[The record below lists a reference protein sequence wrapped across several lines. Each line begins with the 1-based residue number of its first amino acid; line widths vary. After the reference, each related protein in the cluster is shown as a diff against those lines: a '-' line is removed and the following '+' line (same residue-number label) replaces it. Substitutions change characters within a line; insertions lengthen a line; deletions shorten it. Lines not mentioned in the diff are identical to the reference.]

1 MRGSFSPVSMPRNY
15 YLSMNRGSAETF
27 IRKYLVF
34 AVACVSIVVAPRVI
48 LDPINAPKMLVLF
61 IVSTIG
67 AFLIFPHLGFYYKG
81 KAKVLLIFATIYLLD
96 LLLILFFA
104 DADFG
109 QQVYGTF
116 GRNNGFLAYLGLMLV
131 FLLGALTSNQASLK
145 RFLLGLIFVSIVS
158 GLYGILQSMKID
170 PAGFVSLYSPAIGFL
185 GNPDF
190 FSAFHGLA
198 LIASVGLLIVLREK
212 NNLRFIYAF
221 SAALNL
227 YALKLAGAKQGALVA
242 VIGVAMIIVV
252 LAYQRSKKLGLS
264 LASLGFIGAIL
275 VALGLYNVGP
285 IASLIYKSS
294 LEARGYYWGAAWN
307 MSLEKPLFGVG
318 LDNFGSWYRRT
329 RSIEAYQWLPTQETN
344 AAHNVFLDFSSNG
357 GFPFLLLNLILAGMV
372 LVSFISTLRKT
383 EKLNPYYIIGFSI
396 WVAFQAQLLISINQ
410 IGNAVWGWALGGILL
425 GYSYFAIEEPGSDKA
440 EKVSKRRNVQ
450 KSDMLPASDLL
461 RLTAG
466 AILAIII
473 ALPYWS
479 SAVNFQGAIASQ
491 SLEKIEQAAIQK
503 PFDAVRMLGSARVL
517 KDNGKVDQ
525 ARAILDLT
533 VQAFPD
539 SYGAWEEFSKLPGI
553 SEARMKEIKAELSRL
568 DPRAPGTP

>member
-1 MRGSFSPVSMPRNY
+1 
-15 YLSMNRGSAETF
+15 MNRAKAEAF
-27 IRKYLVF
+27 IRKYFVYGIALV
-34 AVACVSIVVAPRVI
+34 SMIVTPRMI
-48 LDPINAPKMLVLF
+48 LDPINAPKMLLLF
-61 IVSTIG
+61 ILSSTG
-67 AFLIFPHLGFYYKG
+67 VFLIAPHLGFYFKG
-81 KAKVLLIFATIYLLD
+81 RARTLLIFTAVYILD
-96 LLLILFFA
+96 LLLILLFA

-109 QQVYGTF
+109 QQIYGTF
-116 GRNNGFLAYLGLMLV
+116 GRNNGILAYLGLMFV
-131 FLLGALTSNQASLK
+131 FLLGALTSNVSSVA
-145 RFLLGLIFVSIVS
+145 RFLHGFTFVSIAS
-158 GLYGILQSMKID
+158 GVYGILQSQKID
-170 PAGFVSLYSPAIGFL
+170 PAGFVSLYSSAIGFL

-198 LIASVGLLIVLREK
+198 LVASVGMLILIKEK
-212 NNLRFIYAF
+212 KNLRYIYLI
-221 SAALNL
+221 STLINV
-227 YALKLAGAKQGALVA
+227 YALKIAGAKQGVLVA
-242 VIGVAMIIVV
+242 VIGIAIMIVI
-252 LAYQRSKKLGLS
+252 LAYQRNKVLGLS
-264 LASLGFIGAIL
+264 LTSVGFFGFVLI
-275 VALGLYNVGP
+275 ALGLINSGP
-285 IASLIYKSS
+285 LASLIYKSS
-294 LEARGYYWGAAWN
+294 LEARGYYWGAAWK
-307 MSLEKPLFGVG
+307 MTVDQPFFGVG
-318 LDNFGSWYRRT
+318 IDNLGSWYRRA
-329 RSIEAYQWLPTQETN
+329 RSDAAYQWLPTQETN

-357 GFPFLLLNLILAGMV
+357 GFPFLVLNLGLVALV
-372 LVSFISTLRKT
+372 LLSFFSTIRKSQ
-383 EKLNPYYIIGFSI
+383 KLNPYYIIGFSM

-425 GYSYFAIEEPGSDKA
+425 GYSYFAIGEPGSDKE
-440 EKVSKRRNVQ
+440 EKISKRRNVQ

-568 DPRAPGTP
+568 DPRAPVAP